1 VNINYFREWISLYEQ
16 KNSNSPPLPLKRGDK
31 GPGKGDWIVKVQK
44 RLGIEPASGLFLDK
58 TEAAVRQYQRKNGIR
73 VTGQVGVI
81 TWNSLFPNQK
91 VDEKNPNNKNE
102 KETKPSTNTILTGI
116 DISHNNESISWAK
129 AKKGLSFVYIRA
141 SMGDDRT
148 DTKFV
153 QNYNNCIRNRIPW
166 GAYHFY
172 TFDENSDK
180 QIKNITSKVPKS
192 FNLPIALDVE
202 YSRRGPNAFLQNRL
216 RSPFIH
222 GLAAGRSMGKKSKN
236 PNYKNVDHA
245 RKQIF
250 HILKGLENHYGKK
263 PIIYCTINFFE
274 EIIEGYKP
282 LDSYKLWIAA
292 VSKTWQ
298 EVSNIVGPNRLV
310 CHQIKGDHEGAPV
323 GRWSGIEGLVDI
335 NKAHG
340 KFW

>member
-1 VNINYFREWISLYEQ
+1 VNINYFREWVSLNEE
-16 KNSNSPPLPLKRGDK
+16 KNSNAPPLPLKRGDK

-44 RLGIEPASGLFLDK
+44 RLGIEPASGLFLDE
-58 TEAAVRQYQRKNGIR
+58 TEAAVREYQRKKGIR
-73 VTGQVGVI
+73 VTGQVGEL
-81 TWNSLFPNQK
+81 TWNSLFPNEK

-102 KETKPSTNTILTGI
+102 NETKPSTNTILTGI
-116 DISHNNESISWAK
+116 DISQYNRSIDWAK
-129 AKKGLSFVYIRA
+129 AKRGLSFVYIRS
-141 SMGDDRT
+141 SMGDDRA

-153 QNYNNCIRNRIPW
+153 ENYNNCIRNRIPW

-180 QIKNITSKVPKS
+180 QIKNIISKVPSS
-192 FNLPIALDVE
+192 FDLPIVLDTE
-202 YSRRGPNAFLQNRL
+202 FSTGGPNGFLQNRL

-222 GLAAGRSMGKKSKN
+222 GLAAGRSRGKKSKN
-236 PNYKNVDHA
+236 PTYTNVNHA
-245 RKQIF
+245 RKQI
-250 HILKGLENHYGKK
+250 HNILTGLKKHYGKK
-263 PIIYCTINFFE
+263 PIIYCTLNYFE
-274 EIIEGYKP
+274 LIIKGYEP
-282 LDSYKLWIAA
+282 LNPYKLWIA
-292 VSKTWQ
+292 SPTRTWQ
-298 EVSNIVGPNRLV
+298 QVSGQVGPDRLV